1 MQNYAFSAFA
11 APHSEHLNRSPL
23 SSFALPSG
31 ALQDDGRFS
40 EPSTTDQTA
49 IAAEFPSESGD
60 YTPPKGTPPDAAIA
74 PARQH
79 AHIRSVRSLPG
90 CADGGMTARPDAVE
104 WPVSAKRIWKAARP

>member
-1 MQNYAFSAFA
+1 MQNCAVSAFA

-79 AHIRSVRSLPG
+79 AHIGRSGRRSAAG
-90 CADGGMTARPDAVE
+90 
-104 WPVSAKRIWKAARP
+104 SA